1 MKKILISICMIISV
15 VILTGCVNS
24 DITLNIDK
32 KGNASITAQIL
43 SSDYLINGIN
53 EKELKSNYDNVEKIT
68 EPGKTGYKITENLG
82 NISNLKQNNS
92 KGKEK
97 FADLVSVKKEYSFLS
112 NTYDINIKLKDYI
125 SKNMSDEE
133 MGMLSLFG
141 SGFDLNFNLN
151 TPIELADSNANS
163 NSKKDGIYTYNW
175 NLNLSNLENIHVKAK
190 IPNVQNIMIVSALG
204 IILILGLAVFILK
217 KRKNKI
223 NKQ

>member
-43 SSDYLINGIN
+43 SSDYLMNGIN

-97 FADLVSVKKEYSFLS
+97 FADLVSVKKEDSFLS

-175 NLNLSNLENIHVKAK
+175 NLNLSSLENIHVKAK
-190 IPNVQNIMIVSALG
+190 IPNVQNIMILSALG

-223 NKQ
+223 NK

>member
-15 VILTGCVNS
+15 GILTGCINS

-43 SSDYLINGIN
+43 SSDYLMNGIN
-53 EKELKSNYDNVEKIT
+53 EQELKSNYDNVEKIT

-92 KGKEK
+92 EGKKK
-97 FADLVSVKKEYSFLS
+97 FADLVSVKKEDSFLS
-112 NTYDINIKLKDYI
+112 STYDINIELKDYI
-125 SKNMSDEE
+125 SENMSDEE

-151 TPIELADSNANS
+151 TPIELAESNANS

-190 IPNVQNIMIVSALG
+190 IPNVQNIIIVSALG

-217 KRKNKI
+217 KRKNKD
-223 NKQ
+223 NKE